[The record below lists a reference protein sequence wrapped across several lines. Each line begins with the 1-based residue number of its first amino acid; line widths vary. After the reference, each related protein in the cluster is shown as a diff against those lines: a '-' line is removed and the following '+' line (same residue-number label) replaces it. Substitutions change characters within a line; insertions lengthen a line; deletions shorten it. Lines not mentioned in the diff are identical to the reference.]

1 MARKS
6 DKTVFEGSMVALIT
20 PFRHGKVDETALRR
34 MVKWQIEQGTDA
46 LVPCGTTGESATLS
60 HAEHRRVVEVVIE
73 AAEGK
78 VPVIAGTG
86 SNSTEEAISLTRH
99 AYKTGADAALLIT
112 PYYNRPTQEGL
123 FRHYETV
130 AKAVDLPIIVY
141 NVPPRTGVNLEP
153 ATMAR
158 LSKIP
163 NIVALKDAASN
174 LRQTADTI
182 EMCEGRIS
190 LLSGDDFLLLPMLA
204 IGARG
209 GIAVIANIVPH
220 LMAELWDA
228 WLAGNWERTKA
239 IHYRIHPLNRCMYL
253 ETNPIPVKWAA
264 HQMGLCGPEIRLPL
278 TPLAEKFHPQL
289 EQEMAK
295 LGLLASPAAKP
306 RRKGRRNS

>member
-1 MARKS
+1 MARKQ
-6 DKTVFEGSMVALIT
+6 KTVFEGSMVALIT
-20 PFRHGKVDETALRR
+20 PFRKGKVDEKALRR
-34 MVKWQIEQGTDA
+34 MVQFQIKNGTDA

-73 AAEGK
+73 AAEGR
-78 VPVIAGTG
+78 VPIIAGTG

-99 AYKTGADAALLIT
+99 AYKSGADAALLIT

-123 FRHYETV
+123 FRHFQAV
-130 AKAVDLPIIVY
+130 AKAVDIPIILY
-141 NVPPRTGVNLEP
+141 NVPSRTGVNLEP
-153 ATMAR
+153 ATVAR
-158 LSKIP
+158 LSQIP
-163 NIVALKDAASN
+163 SMVALKDAASN

-209 GIAVIANIVPH
+209 GIAVIANVVPD

-264 HQMGLCGPEIRLPL
+264 YKMGLCTREIRLPL
-278 TPLAEKFHPQL
+278 TSLAEKFQPQL
-289 EQEMAK
+289 EQEMTA
-295 LGLLASPAAKP
+295 LGLLS
-306 RRKGRRNS
+306 

>member
-1 MARKS
+1 MARKQ
-6 DKTVFEGSMVALIT
+6 KTVFEGSMVALIT
-20 PFRHGKVDETALRR
+20 PFRKGKVDEKALRR
-34 MVKWQIEQGTDA
+34 MVQFQIKNGTDA
-46 LVPCGTTGESATLS
+46 LVPCGTTGESSTLS
-60 HAEHRRVVEVVIE
+60 HPEHRRVIELVIE

-78 VPVIAGTG
+78 VPIIAGTG
-86 SNSTEEAISLTRH
+86 SNSTEEAISLTKH
-99 AYKTGADAALLIT
+99 AQKYGADAALLIT

-123 FRHYETV
+123 FRHFQAV
-130 AKAVDLPIIVY
+130 AKAVDLPIVVY
-141 NVPPRTGVNLEP
+141 NVPSRTGVNLEP

-163 NIVALKDAASN
+163 NVVALKDAASN

-209 GIAVIANIVPH
+209 GIAVIANVVPD

-264 HQMGLCGPEIRLPL
+264 HKMGLCSREIRLPL
-278 TPLAEKFHPQL
+278 TPLAQKFQPQL
-289 EQEMAK
+289 EQEMSN
-295 LGLLASPAAKP
+295 LGLIS
-306 RRKGRRNS
+306 

>member
-1 MARKS
+1 MPRKT
-6 DKTVFEGSMVALIT
+6 KKVFEGSMVALVT
-20 PFRHGKVDETALRR
+20 PFRRGKVDEKALRKL
-34 MVKWQIEQGTDA
+34 VKFQIENGTDA

-60 HAEHRRVVEVVIE
+60 HAEHRRVIEVVIE
-73 AAEGK
+73 AAKGK

-99 AYKTGADAALLIT
+99 AQQMGADAALLIT

-123 FRHYETV
+123 YRHYQAV
-130 AKAVDLPIIVY
+130 AKTVDLPIIVY
-141 NVPPRTGVNLEP
+141 NVPSRTGVNLEP
-153 ATMAR
+153 QTMAR
-158 LSKIP
+158 LSKIE

-209 GIAVIANIVPH
+209 GIAVIANIVPD

-228 WLAGNWERTKA
+228 WLAGDWARTRE

-264 HQMGLCGPEIRLPL
+264 YKMGLCADEIRLPL
-278 TPLAEKFHPQL
+278 TPLAENFRPQL
-289 EQEMAK
+289 EQEMK
-295 LGLLASPAAKP
+295 ELSLIP
-306 RRKGRRNS
+306 

>member
-1 MARKS
+1 MSRK
-6 DKTVFEGSMVALIT
+6 KMTKLEGSMVALIT
-20 PFRHGKVDETALRR
+20 PFRNGKLDEKALRR
-34 MVKWQIEQGTDA
+34 LVQFQIKNGTDA

-60 HAEHRRVVEVVIE
+60 HPEHRRVIEIVIE

-78 VPVIAGTG
+78 VPIIAGTG
-86 SNSTEEAISLTRH
+86 SNSTEEAISLTKH
-99 AYKTGADAALLIT
+99 AQKYGADAALLIT

-123 FRHYETV
+123 YRHFEAV
-130 AKAVDLPIIVY
+130 AKTVDLPIVVY
-141 NVPPRTGVNLEP
+141 NVPSRTGVNLEP

-163 NIVALKDAASN
+163 NVVALKDAASN

-209 GIAVIANIVPH
+209 SIAVIANIVPD
-220 LMAELWDA
+220 LMAEIWDA

-264 HQMGLCGPEIRLPL
+264 HKMRLCTREIRLPL
-278 TPLAEKFHPQL
+278 TPLAEKFRPQL
-289 EQEMAK
+289 EQEMK
-295 LGLLASPAAKP
+295 ELGLLS
-306 RRKGRRNS
+306 

>member
-1 MARKS
+1 MARKQ
-6 DKTVFEGSMVALIT
+6 KTVFEGSMVALIT
-20 PFRHGKVDETALRR
+20 PFRKGKVDEKALRR
-34 MVKWQIEQGTDA
+34 LVQFQIKNGTDA

-73 AAEGK
+73 AAEGR

-99 AYKTGADAALLIT
+99 AYKSGADAALLIT

-123 FRHYETV
+123 FRHFQAV
-130 AKAVDLPIIVY
+130 AKAVDIPIILY
-141 NVPPRTGVNLEP
+141 NVPSRTGVNLEP
-153 ATMAR
+153 ATVAR
-158 LSKIP
+158 LSQIP
-163 NIVALKDAASN
+163 SMVALKDAASN

-209 GIAVIANIVPH
+209 GIAVIANVVPD
-220 LMAELWDA
+220 LMAEIWDA

-264 HQMGLCGPEIRLPL
+264 YKMGLCTREIRLPL
-278 TPLAEKFHPQL
+278 TALAEKFQPQL
-289 EQEMAK
+289 EQEMK
-295 LGLLASPAAKP
+295 QLGLIS
-306 RRKGRRNS
+306 